1 MSASLILR
9 TLLKVLLG
17 VVYSEFHDADILQLQ
32 FRYLKVDKSR
42 SSFTLLKFQ
51 MKDTFESVSHS
62 FYWDDKQVFHISQ
75 THHWIQNFDCL
86 LSNRFLSNQ
95 YIWVLQKY
103 FYSVV
108 TPAPVLGK
116 SSRWFNC
123 HSWAA
128 KSPVKGSVPAEWWA
142 FLRPRRVGKKGLCSG
157 LPTPPACFWALWK
170 WGHSKQTIRPD
181 EWIMMHMFTE
191 WDFCSTFSVHS
202 AKKRKTDKE
211 AFQFIWLIFY
221 LC

>member
-1 MSASLILR
+1 MYIH
-9 TLLKVLLG
+9 LL
-17 VVYSEFHDADILQLQ
+17 H
-32 FRYLKVDKSR
+32 
-42 SSFTLLKFQ
+42 
-51 MKDTFESVSHS
+51 
-62 FYWDDKQVFHISQ
+62 
-75 THHWIQNFDCL
+75 
-86 LSNRFLSNQ
+86 LSNRSLNTKIVSFLTVLSTIKF
-95 YIWVLQKY
+95 IWILLNY

-202 AKKRKTDKE
+202 AKKKKRGTQIIKSCFNSYVVCFVQRGE
-211 AFQFIWLIFY
+211 RILCLNYQQPQFSESLAYGWSFGHSPSII
-221 LC
+221 